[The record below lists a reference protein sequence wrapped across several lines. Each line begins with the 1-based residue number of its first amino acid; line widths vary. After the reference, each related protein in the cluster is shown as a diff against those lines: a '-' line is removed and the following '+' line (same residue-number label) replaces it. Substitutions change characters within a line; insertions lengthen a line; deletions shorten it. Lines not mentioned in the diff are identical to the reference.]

1 MGTVKSEQPYA
12 KDWQEY
18 KKLRKLA
25 AIWLLAFMSAPLA
38 IGYVSVRAI
47 GSLLP
52 AYIAAIVTMAG
63 WAFYF
68 WRFLT
73 FPCPQC
79 GEIFGAPLAPLL
91 RRCRRCGL
99 TKWATRPNGRRDP

>member
-1 MGTVKSEQPYA
+1 MGTVNSEEPYA

-18 KKLRKLA
+18 KRLRKLA
-25 AIWLLAFMSAPLA
+25 AIWALAFVSVPLA
-38 IGYVSVRAI
+38 IGYVSLRAM
-47 GSLLP
+47 GSMVP
-52 AYIAAIVTMAG
+52 FFVAAIVAMGG

-68 WRFLT
+68 WQFLT

-99 TKWATRPNGRRDP
+99 TKWANAPHDRKSS